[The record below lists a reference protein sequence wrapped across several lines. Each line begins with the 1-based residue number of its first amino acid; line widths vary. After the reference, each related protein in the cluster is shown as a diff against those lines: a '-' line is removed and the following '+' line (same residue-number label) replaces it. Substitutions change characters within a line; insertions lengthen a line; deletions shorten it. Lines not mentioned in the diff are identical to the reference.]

1 MPFLPSQ
8 VIVGS
13 DHAGYEL
20 KQALVLLLKAQGF
33 EVIDLSPTLQPGD
46 DYPVIAHAVA
56 ERVAQSQGQSWGA
69 LLCGSGIG
77 VSIEANRHAGIRAA
91 LVRTPEDAKSARED
105 DHANILELGGRVTEA
120 HELPAILEA
129 WMNTEPSQESRH
141 LRRVA
146 EIDRPT
152 SH

>member
-8 VIVGS
+8 VVVGS

-20 KQALVLLLKAQGF
+20 KEMLLPLLKERGF
-33 EVIDLSPTLQPGD
+33 EIVDLSPNLQPGD

-56 ERVAQSQGQSWGA
+56 ERVATSDEKMWGV

-77 VSIEANRHAGIRAA
+77 VSIEANRHRGVRAA
-91 LVRTPEDAKSARED
+91 LVRTPDDARTARLD
-105 DHANILELGGRVTEA
+105 DHANILELGGRVTTA
-120 HELPAILEA
+120 QELPAILDT
-129 WMNTEPSQESRH
+129 WIDTEPSSDPRH

-146 EIDRPT
+146 EIDHPEK
-152 SH
+152 

>member
-1 MPFLPSQ
+1 MSFLPSQ

-20 KQALVLLLKAQGF
+20 KQTFVPLLKAAGF
-33 EVIDLSPTLQPGD
+33 EVVDLSPALQPGD

-77 VSIEANRHAGIRAA
+77 VSIEANRHSGIRAA
-91 LVRTPEDAKSARED
+91 LVRTPGDAKTARQD
-105 DHANILELGGRVTEA
+105 DHANILELGGRVTQA
-120 HELPAILEA
+120 DELPAILEA
-129 WMNTEPSQESRH
+129 WMNTEPSQDPRH
-141 LRRVA
+141 LRRIA

-152 SH
+152 DH